1 MAHGVAVV
9 ASATGVLPEV
19 VESAGIV
26 VPEDDVPALTEALQ
40 RLHDDPTVHQR
51 LGSAGRRR
59 VMDLYTDAAIASRT
73 LQFWRE
79 VVSATG

>member
-9 ASATGVLPEV
+9 SSAAGALPEV
-19 VESAGIV
+19 VDSAGIV
-26 VPEDDVPALTEALQ
+26 VPEEDVPALTEALQ

-51 LGSAGRRR
+51 LGGAGRRR
-59 VMDLYTDAAIASRT
+59 VMDLYTDAAIAART

-79 VVSATG
+79 IVGATG